1 MKTESAKSEDVLGA
15 VLAGGGSRRMGQD
28 KAVMELAGQT
38 LMERAVGV
46 LETVLEE
53 VIVVAPRRR
62 RYADLKVA
70 LVPDIRPNL
79 GPLGGIHTALDHGAG
94 RPVFVL
100 ACDMPLV
107 TGDLVRWVAGHRPDN
122 ASGEPQDSK
131 PWARVVRDRHG
142 AQPLCGLYSGACL
155 PAVERALEEH
165 RLSARDLLNH
175 LETEVLDLDPG
186 AAWYSPRLLSNV
198 NVMRDLTELAAA
210 LG

>member
-1 MKTESAKSEDVLGA
+1 
-15 VLAGGGSRRMGQD
+15 MGRD

-38 LMERAVGV
+38 LMGRAVAV

-53 VIVVAPRRR
+53 VIVVAPRRQQ
-62 RYADLKVA
+62 YADVKVA
-70 LVPDIRPNL
+70 LVPDIRPDL
-79 GPLGGIHTALDHGAG
+79 GPLGGIHTALNHAAG

-107 TGDLVRWVAGHRPDN
+107 TDDLVRWIVGHRPDI
-122 ASGEPQDSK
+122 ASAEPQESR

-155 PAVERALEEH
+155 PAAERALEEN
-165 RLSARDLLNH
+165 RLSTRDLLNH

-186 AAWYSPRLLSNV
+186 ADWYSPRLLSNV
-198 NVMRDLTELAAA
+198 NVLQDLTELAAE
-210 LG
+210 LGQES